1 MTSSS
6 SCSIPTGSWSFAVP
20 LTSTLPW
27 DSSIYLIITSYL
39 SMDVHLAPYLCLVP
53 SLDPDSIQLI
63 VLDLAWC
70 RVKVRRVR
78 GLLAE
83 D

>member
-1 MTSSS
+1 
-6 SCSIPTGSWSFAVP
+6 
-20 LTSTLPW
+20 
-27 DSSIYLIITSYL
+27 
-39 SMDVHLAPYLCLVP
+39 MDVHLTPNLCLVP
-53 SLDPDSIQLI
+53 SLDLDSIQLI